1 MSERTVFH
9 DPSGR
14 RRRWLLRLTA
24 VASGLTLIVCIV
36 FVLSLIFLPA
46 FPPSPTV
53 PENVRRGLGPGIP
66 KLSERAQRMR
76 HFLFSRARHDLLR
89 RIAVDEKERKVQAP
103 PTPDNGIIAAFY
115 ATWQETGLHSLRANA
130 GHITHLLPV
139 WLAITAD
146 GGDIDYRDW
155 DPALTPHNLEVVN
168 LAHDHHMQIW
178 PVLSNAVK
186 RKFDRDRAH
195 RLLNSPELQRHLA
208 ENLRDW
214 LNDRHFQGINVDL
227 ENLADEDL
235 PRIPQFL
242 ALLRATLAPAHLGVS
257 CDIQSTNDQLDW
269 AAIARPCDFVV
280 IEAYDQ
286 HAAVDVPGPISSMA
300 WFQVILEQAMKKV
313 PEQKVVLGLGNYAYD
328 WNMAGGEAEPLTYLE
343 ALLIARDRRPGEAPD
358 SVVNFD
364 PDELNPTYNYYDD
377 AGKEH
382 EVWMLDGVTAGNQ
395 LRVARAL
402 GMRRFSLWVL
412 GSEDPSVWTLL
423 GSAASD
429 SLPALDGLKTISF
442 PYDVEFL
449 GEGEILSVAEHPKT
463 GHRQLDIDA
472 TTGICTDESYQ
483 DYPTSFVLRRTGY
496 QPKQLAITFDDGPY
510 PEWTDEILD
519 SLKALHVPA
528 TFFVIGQNADR
539 MPELVQR
546 MWEEGHEIGN
556 HTFTHPNLGLAS
568 PGRTRLELVATQR
581 SVESILGRST
591 RLFRPPYNADA
602 EPTSAEE
609 VKPIEIASDLGYL
622 TVGEYL
628 DPQDWNLRED
638 LPEGGTRNRTSADV
652 ARAVL
657 EDVHTGHGNTIL
669 LHDGGGDR
677 SRTAASL
684 RQFVIPLQQEGFT
697 FVTVSTLIGESRDQV
712 MPPINP
718 NDELLIGGDR
728 IAFNVLYGIEN
739 FLTFAFLAAIA
750 LGTARVITIVTLAL
764 IARRRERRVDMRTP
778 PSTSVSVLIAA
789 FNERAVIA
797 RTVHAVLASEP
808 PPLEVIVVDDGST
821 DGTSEVLAAAV
832 GDDPR
837 VRLVRQSNHGKASA
851 LNHALSLARGEI
863 VVCLDAD
870 TLFVPDT
877 IALLTRHFADPR
889 VGAVAGNVKVGNRVN
904 LLTYWQAIEYVSS
917 QNLDRRAFAFLNAV
931 TVVPGA
937 CGAWRRRAMQDVGGL
952 SPDTLAEDMDLT
964 WRMRRANWVIENE
977 PRAIAYTE
985 APETLNALFRQRYRW
1000 AFGTLQCLW
1009 KHRAA
1014 LGRVGAFGTFMMPTL
1029 WLFQILFPVLS
1040 PIVDIQVMITLFR
1053 FGQTWLTQ
1061 SLLTREWQPMPAAL
1075 AMLNHVVFMYTFFLL
1090 VELFGA
1096 VIAFILDR
1104 ERLRLLWW
1112 AIWQRFVYRQIM
1124 YAVVLRSVQT
1134 AIGGLRAGW
1143 GKVERRG
1150 TVTSAA
1156 HHRR

>member
-1 MSERTVFH
+1 V
-9 DPSGR
+9 
-14 RRRWLLRLTA
+14 
-24 VASGLTLIVCIV
+24 
-36 FVLSLIFLPA
+36 
-46 FPPSPTV
+46 
-53 PENVRRGLGPGIP
+53 
-66 KLSERAQRMR
+66 
-76 HFLFSRARHDLLR
+76 
-89 RIAVDEKERKVQAP
+89 
-103 PTPDNGIIAAFY
+103 
-115 ATWQETGLHSLRANA
+115 
-130 GHITHLLPV
+130 
-139 WLAITAD
+139 
-146 GGDIDYRDW
+146 
-155 DPALTPHNLEVVN
+155 
-168 LAHDHHMQIW
+168 
-178 PVLSNAVK
+178 
-186 RKFDRDRAH
+186 
-195 RLLNSPELQRHLA
+195 
-208 ENLRDW
+208 
-214 LNDRHFQGINVDL
+214 
-227 ENLADEDL
+227 
-235 PRIPQFL
+235 
-242 ALLRATLAPAHLGVS
+242 
-257 CDIQSTNDQLDW
+257 
-269 AAIARPCDFVV
+269 
-280 IEAYDQ
+280 
-286 HAAVDVPGPISSMA
+286 
-300 WFQVILEQAMKKV
+300 
-313 PEQKVVLGLGNYAYD
+313 
-328 WNMAGGEAEPLTYLE
+328 
-343 ALLIARDRRPGEAPD
+343 
-358 SVVNFD
+358 
-364 PDELNPTYNYYDD
+364 
-377 AGKEH
+377 
-382 EVWMLDGVTAGNQ
+382 
-395 LRVARAL
+395 
-402 GMRRFSLWVL
+402 
-412 GSEDPSVWTLL
+412 
-423 GSAASD
+423 
-429 SLPALDGLKTISF
+429 
-442 PYDVEFL
+442 
-449 GEGEILSVAEHPKT
+449 
-463 GHRQLDIDA
+463 
-472 TTGICTDESYQ
+472 
-483 DYPTSFVLRRTGY
+483 
-496 QPKQLAITFDDGPY
+496 
-510 PEWTDEILD
+510 
-519 SLKALHVPA
+519 
-528 TFFVIGQNADR
+528 
-539 MPELVQR
+539 
-546 MWEEGHEIGN
+546 
-556 HTFTHPNLGLAS
+556 
-568 PGRTRLELVATQR
+568 
-581 SVESILGRST
+581 
-591 RLFRPPYNADA
+591 
-602 EPTSAEE
+602 
-609 VKPIEIASDLGYL
+609 
-622 TVGEYL
+622 
-628 DPQDWNLRED
+628 
-638 LPEGGTRNRTSADV
+638 
-652 ARAVL
+652 
-657 EDVHTGHGNTIL
+657 
-669 LHDGGGDR
+669 
-677 SRTAASL
+677 
-684 RQFVIPLQQEGFT
+684 
-697 FVTVSTLIGESRDQV
+697 
-712 MPPINP
+712 
-718 NDELLIGGDR
+718 
-728 IAFNVLYGIEN
+728 
-739 FLTFAFLAAIA
+739 
-750 LGTARVITIVTLAL
+750 
-764 IARRRERRVDMRTP
+764 
-778 PSTSVSVLIAA
+778 
-789 FNERAVIA
+789 
-797 RTVHAVLASEP
+797 